1 MSIIIAY
8 LETKFVLSLEFET
21 QVWNKYFL
29 VKIVIEEYVHRI
41 KHLNIKSNQ
50 SRFTSACSYE

>member
-1 MSIIIAY
+1 MSIILAY
-8 LETKFVLSLEFET
+8 LETKFVFSLEFEA
-21 QVWNKYFL
+21 QVWKKYFL

-50 SRFTSACSYE
+50 SRFTSACSY